1 MIYYIEELLWGVPLT
16 LVLIFTHIYFSFK
29 VKFPQRY
36 MLRGLRWIFFSSSN
50 ADKNKISSFKTL
62 MSVLASTIGTGNII
76 GVATAIIIGGP
87 GSLFWIFISGVFA
100 IATKYSETFL
110 VLKYRGKINGKRYG
124 GTMYVLRDVL
134 CKNKLGIIFSILII
148 FTSFGMGAMIQ
159 SNAISNSILQN
170 YQIDKRIIGIIVVC
184 ISSYILFG
192 NEKRIANF
200 SSILMPIAI
209 IAYIVSCIWLSV
221 LFKDNLLNSIK
232 LIIKEAFNLKSVS
245 GGIFSSTMI
254 KAMSVGLSKG
264 LFTNEAGMG
273 TSPLFDAMSDEENI
287 KKQSIISSTAVFID
301 TVVICTI
308 TGILF
313 VSSDMYHGILNP
325 VKLSMEIFAKLPLGN
340 YLYMFFI
347 SIFAL
352 SSIPCSGFYG
362 SVGVRF
368 LFKNKRICEYI
379 YKIIFIVFIYIGTKS
394 TISFV
399 WSFSSICN
407 ALLVIPNLYMLY
419 KLKEKI
425 D

>member
-1 MIYYIEELLWGVPLT
+1 MIYYIEKLLWGLPLT
-16 LVLIFTHIYFSFK
+16 LLLIFTHIYFSFK
-29 VKFPQRY
+29 SKFPQKY
-36 MLRGLRWIFFSSSN
+36 VFKGFKWIFFPESSI
-50 ADKNKISSFKTL
+50 DKNKISSFKTL

-76 GVATAIIIGGP
+76 GVASAIILGGP
-87 GSLFWIFISGVFA
+87 GSLFWIFVSGVFA

-110 VLKYRGKINGKRYG
+110 VLKYRGKVKNRRYG

-134 CKNKLGIIFSILII
+134 GKNKLGIMFSILII

-170 YQIDKRIIGIIVVC
+170 YNISKDLIGIIVVC
-184 ISSYILFG
+184 ISSYIIFG

-209 IAYIVSCIWLSV
+209 ILYIISCLCLGF
-221 LFKDNLLNSIK
+221 LFRDNIIYSIQ
-232 LIIKEAFNLKSVS
+232 LILKEAFNFKSIS
-245 GGIFSSTMI
+245 GGIFSSVMI
-254 KAMSVGLSKG
+254 NAMSVGLSKG

-273 TSPLFDAMSDEENI
+273 TSPLFDAMSDEEDI

-301 TVVICTI
+301 TVIICSI

-313 VSSDMYHGILNP
+313 VSSNMYQGILNP
-325 VKLSMEIFAKLPLGN
+325 VKLSIEVFSKLPYGN

-347 SIFAL
+347 SVFAL

-368 LFKNKRICEYI
+368 LFKNKKVYEMI
-379 YKIIFIVFIYIGTKS
+379 YNIIFIIFIYIGSKC

-407 ALLVIPNLYMLY
+407 ALLVIPNLYMIY
-419 KLKEKI
+419 SLKEKI
-425 D
+425 R

>member
-1 MIYYIEELLWGVPLT
+1 MIYYIENLLWGVPLT
-16 LVLIFTHIYFSFK
+16 LILILTHIYFSFK
-29 VKFPQRY
+29 AKFPQKH
-36 MLRGLRWIFFSSSN
+36 MLKGIKWIIFSNSKT
-50 ADKNKISSFKTL
+50 DKSKMSSFKTL

-76 GVATAIIIGGP
+76 GVASAIILGGV
-87 GSLFWIFISGVFA
+87 GSIFWIFVSGVFA

-110 VLKYRGKINGKRYG
+110 VLKYRGKERGRRYG
-124 GTMYVLRDVL
+124 GAMYVLRDIL
-134 CKNKLGIIFSILII
+134 NKNKLGIMFSILMI

-170 YQIDKRIIGIIVVC
+170 YQINKKIIGTVVAIIAA
-184 ISSYILFG
+184 YILFG

-209 IAYIVSCIWLSV
+209 ILYIICCVWLGI
-221 LFKDNLLNSIK
+221 LFKDNLIYSIK
-232 LIIKEAFNLKSVS
+232 LIITEAFNLRAIS
-245 GGIFSSTMI
+245 GGIFSSIMI

-273 TSPLFDAMSDEENI
+273 TSPLFDAMSDEEDI

-301 TVVICTI
+301 TVIICTI

-313 VSSDMYHGILNP
+313 VSSGIYQGILNP
-325 VKLSMEIFAKLPLGN
+325 VKLSLEVFSMLPYGN

-362 SVGVRF
+362 SVGIRF
-368 LFKNKRICEYI
+368 LFKDKKI
-379 YKIIFIVFIYIGTKS
+379 YDFLYKIVFIIFVYIGTKS

-419 KLKEKI
+419 SLKEEI
-425 D
+425 A